1 MKFLKNPVF
10 RAVGLTMA
18 LLVAP
23 GAAFAQQATIT
34 GTVTDTSGGVLPG
47 VTITVVHEET
57 GNTFEAVT
65 DGQGQFR
72 IPVRVG
78 ANRLTA
84 SLSGFQTSTRTGLQL
99 LLNQTLSVTLQLGPA
114 TLAETVT
121 VTGEAPLVDTK
132 GSTVGANIDPRQVQD
147 LPINGRNW
155 MDLTL
160 LAPGARRNEGGGLV
174 QNRQGYTQTNVDGQQ
189 ITTNYHS
196 TPDSEQ
202 AQISRD
208 AIAEFQVVANRF
220 DATQGRS
227 SGMVVN
233 AITKSGTNAL
243 TGTFG
248 GYFRNDSLNAKDFI
262 LQRVLPY
269 SNQQLSTT
277 VGGPIV
283 RDRLHFFVSYEFE
296 HEPRTF
302 NANSV
307 YAFLNRDVTY
317 PKKQHTATE
326 RIDWQISP
334 QMRLIARASEFH
346 TDFYSGGSPT
356 SPIGGTRGRIAPQ
369 YFGTLTKVFG
379 TNAVNEIKVGRT
391 EYERRD
397 QPDVRWKG
405 ADFPY
410 HPSLHGG
417 SLITQFAGLTIG
429 ASPLN
434 IFQNDTSVRDDYT
447 TAFDAKGRH
456 DIKMGGEYIRFT
468 NSFIWCLRCD
478 GVIDATAGP
487 APSAAVIQQMFPNIY
502 DASTWNTAP
511 IAAMRTAAGTPL
523 VRFVQYSSSDTEHRY
538 DVLRHVWGAWVQD
551 DWSMTGRLTL
561 NLGLRYDLDSNGH
574 SEKTVFRPWLPG
586 GLPIE
591 KTNFAPRTGFAY
603 KVDDKTAIRGGYGLF
618 YAFAPNDGVQQTEGY
633 LHRFENQINFD
644 GRDNFTTVSDNFFGW
659 FNGPKPSFQQSLQNA
674 CDVVNRTTNCA
685 FRSLTQE
692 INYPGRKTSYSH
704 QASVGVQRQIG
715 TQASLE
721 VNYSYTGGR
730 REEPTTTVNANL
742 TYDRATGANI
752 PFTNIAARPFPTWG
766 TVNFE
771 LLDGWS
777 NYHGLDFTFTKRFSN
792 RWQANATYTR
802 AYFKDANPTRD
813 QWYLG
818 PDGIVARR
826 TLDFPLAKDL
836 GGEYGYASDD
846 QRNRANV
853 NGVVDLGYGVQL
865 SGIYFYGSGMRFA
878 TTAGTDRRQEG
889 GSGENRLRADGSI
902 VPRNN
907 LLGRPLH
914 RVDLRLQKGI
924 QFSKKLKVDGMV
936 EIYNAL
942 NHENYGSYTTN
953 LDNARYGQPSANA
966 ALAYQPRMMQ
976 LGFKFTF

>member
-1 MKFLKNPVF
+1 
-10 RAVGLTMA
+10 
-18 LLVAP
+18 
-23 GAAFAQQATIT
+23 
-34 GTVTDTSGGVLPG
+34 
-47 VTITVVHEET
+47 
-57 GNTFEAVT
+57 
-65 DGQGQFR
+65 
-72 IPVRVG
+72 VG
-78 ANRLTA
+78 AHRLTA

-99 LLNQTLSVTLQLGPA
+99 LLNQTLAVTLQLGPA

-121 VTGEAPLVDTK
+121 VTGQAPLVDTTD
-132 GSTVGANIDPRQVQD
+132 STVGANIDPRQVQD

-160 LAPGARRNEGGGLV
+160 LAPGARRNEGGGYV
-174 QNRQGYTQTNVDGQQ
+174 QNRQGYSQTNVDGQQ
-189 ITTNYHS
+189 ITTIYHS
-196 TPDSEQ
+196 GGDNEQ
-202 AQISRD
+202 PQLSRD

-227 SGMVVN
+227 QGMVVN
-233 AITKSGTNAL
+233 AITKSGTNTP

-248 GYFRNDSLNAKDFI
+248 GYFRNDKLNAKDFI
-262 LQRVLPY
+262 QQRVLPY
-269 SNQQLSTT
+269 SNQQLSMTF
-277 VGGPIV
+277 GGPIV
-283 RDRLHFFVSYEFE
+283 RDRLHIFGSYEFE

-302 NANSV
+302 NSNST
-307 YAFLNRDVTY
+307 YTFLNRDVTY

-326 RIDWQISP
+326 RVDWQLTP
-334 QMRLIARASEFH
+334 QTRLVGRVSQFY

-356 SPIGGTRGRIAPQ
+356 SPIGGTRTRIAPQ
-369 YFGTLTKVFG
+369 YFGTLTHVFG
-379 TNAVNEIKVGRT
+379 ANAVNEIKVGRT
-391 EYERRD
+391 DYERRD

-417 SLITQFAGLTIG
+417 SIITQFSGITIG
-429 ASPLN
+429 SSPLN
-434 IFQNDTSVRDDYT
+434 IFQDTTSARDDYST
-447 TAFDAKGRH
+447 SFNAMGRH
-456 DIKMGGEYIRFT
+456 DIKLGGEYIRFH
-468 NSFIWCLRCD
+468 NAFIWCLRCD

-487 APSAAVIQQMFPNIY
+487 APPAALIQQMFPNVY

-511 IAAMRTAAGTPL
+511 IAALRTAAGAPL
-523 VRFVQYSSSDTEHRY
+523 VRFAQYSSSDTEHRY
-538 DVLRHVWGAWVQD
+538 DVLRHVWGAWIQD
-551 DWSMTGRLTL
+551 DWGLTNRLTL
-561 NLGLRYDLDSNGH
+561 NLGVRYDLDSNGH
-574 SEKTVFRPWLPG
+574 NEKTLFKPWLPG
-586 GLPIE
+586 NEAIE
-591 KTNFAPRTGFAY
+591 KTNFAPRTGFAF
-603 KVDDKTAIRGGYGLF
+603 KVDDRTAIRGGYGLF
-618 YAFAPNDGVQQTEGY
+618 YAFAPNDGVQQTAGY
-633 LHRFENQINFD
+633 LHRFENQIAFD

-704 QASVGVQRQIG
+704 QASMGVQRQIG
-715 TQASLE
+715 SQASIE

-730 REEPTTTVNANL
+730 REEPVSTVNANL

-752 PFTNIAARPFPTWG
+752 PFTNVAARPFPTWG

-777 NYHGLDFTFTKRFSN
+777 NYHGVDFTFTKRFSH

-802 AYFKDANPTRD
+802 ASFKDANPIRD

-826 TLDFPLAKDL
+826 KLDFTLAKDL
-836 GGEYGYASDD
+836 GGEYGYAADD
-846 QRNRANV
+846 QRHRANA
-853 NGVVDLGYGVQL
+853 NGVVDLGYGLQV
-865 SGIYFYGSGMRFA
+865 SGIYFYGSGQRFA

-902 VPRNN
+902 VARNN
-907 LLGRPLH
+907 LVGRPLH
-914 RVDLRLQKGI
+914 RVDLRLQKSLSL
-924 QFSKKLKVDGMV
+924 SKKMKVDGMY
-936 EIYNAL
+936 EIYNL
-942 NHENYGSYTTN
+942 FNHQNYGSYTTN

-976 LGFKFTF
+976 LGIKLTF

>member
-1 MKFLKNPVF
+1 MNHLLRRAAMAAAFL
-10 RAVGLTMA
+10 
-18 LLVAP
+18 LL
-23 GAAFAQQATIT
+23 GTLSAFAQQATIT
-34 GTVTDTSGGVLPG
+34 GVVTDSSGGVLPG
-47 VTITVVHEET
+47 VTITIVHDET
-57 GNTFEAVT
+57 GNTFEAVS
-65 DGQGQFR
+65 DAQGQFR
-72 IPVRVG
+72 VPVRVG
-78 ANRLTA
+78 AHHLTA
-84 SLSGFQTSTRTGLQL
+84 ALSGFQTVTRTGLQL
-99 LLNQTLSVTLQLGPA
+99 LLNQTLTVPIQLGPA
-114 TLAETVT
+114 TLTETVT

-132 GSTVGANIDPRQVQD
+132 ESTVSANIDPRQVQD

-174 QNRQGYTQTNVDGQQ
+174 QNRQGYAQTNVDGQQ

-202 AQISRD
+202 PQISRD

-248 GYFRNDSLNAKDFI
+248 GYFRNDKFNAKDFI
-262 LQRVLPY
+262 LNRVLPY
-269 SNQQLSTT
+269 SNQQFSMT
-277 VGGPIV
+277 VGGPIL
-283 RDRLHFFVSYEFE
+283 RDRLHYFAAYEFE

-302 NANSV
+302 NSNSA
-307 YAFLNRDVTY
+307 YAWLNREITY
-317 PKKQHTATE
+317 PKKQHTATQ
-326 RIDWQISP
+326 RVDWQLTP
-334 QMRLIARASEFH
+334 QTRIVGRATQFH
-346 TDFYSGGSPT
+346 TDYYNGGSPT

-369 YFGTLTKVFG
+369 YFGTLTHVFG
-379 TNAVNEIKVGRT
+379 QNAVNEVKIGRT

-405 ADFPY
+405 GDFPY

-417 SLITQFAGLTIG
+417 SIITQFQGLTIG

-434 IFQNDTSVRDDYT
+434 IFQNNTSVRDDYT
-447 TAFDAKGRH
+447 TAFNMKGRH
-456 DIKMGGEYIRFT
+456 DIKLGGEYIRFT

-487 APSAAVIQQMFPNIY
+487 APPAALIQQMFPNVY

-511 IAAMRTAAGTPL
+511 IATLRTPAGAPL

-538 DVLRHVWGAWVQD
+538 DVLRHVGGAWIQD
-551 DWSMTGRLTL
+551 DWSVTDRLTL

-574 SEKTVFRPWLPG
+574 SEKTKFLPWLPG

-591 KTNFAPRTGFAY
+591 KTNFAPRTGFAF
-603 KVDDKTAIRGGYGLF
+603 KINDRTAVRGGYGLF

-633 LHRFENQINFD
+633 LHRFENQIAYD
-644 GRDNFTTVSDNFFGW
+644 GTADFTTVSDNFFGW
-659 FNGPKPSFQQSLQNA
+659 FHGPKPSFQASLQNA

-704 QASVGVQRQIG
+704 QASLGVQHQVG
-715 TQASLE
+715 TQASVE

-730 REEPTTTVNANL
+730 REEPTSTVNANL
-742 TYDRATGANI
+742 TYDRNTGANI

-766 TVNFE
+766 TVNLE

-777 NYHGLDFTFTKRFSN
+777 NYHGTDVTFTKRFSH
-792 RWQANATYTR
+792 RWQANATYTL
-802 AYFKDANPTRD
+802 AFFKDANPIRN

-818 PDGIVARR
+818 SDGVVQRR
-826 TLDFPLAKDL
+826 ALDFALASDL
-836 GGEYGYASDD
+836 GGEYGYAADD
-846 QRNRANV
+846 QRHRANV
-853 NGVVDLGYGVQL
+853 NGVVDLGYGFQL
-865 SGIYFYGSGMRFA
+865 SGIYFYGSGMRFGV
-878 TTAGTDRRQEG
+878 TDGTDRRSEG

-902 VPRNN
+902 VPRNS
-907 LLGRPLH
+907 LVGKPIH
-914 RVDLRLQKGI
+914 RVDLRLQKSFPI
-924 QFSKKLKVDGMV
+924 VSKVKVDGMI
-936 EIYNAL
+936 ETYNL
-942 NHENYGSYTTN
+942 FNHANYGSYTTN
-953 LDNARYGQPSANA
+953 LANA
-966 ALAYQPRMMQ
+966 NYGKPSQNTALAYQPRMVQ
-976 LGFKFTF
+976 LGVKFTF